1 MAQNDTGYEFYVG
14 PATHLEGAS
23 LAIDGTARID
33 GKIVGKVAVKHLI
46 VGPSGCVVGDISG
59 ETAEVEGTVEDSLQ
73 LSGKL
78 TVCSSGRI
86 RGNIKY
92 GSIECMEGAK
102 LVGEIST
109 DWEGAVSEAPVI
121 SDRLEAFTAT
131 VSGDSLDA
139 GAADDEDKGL

>member
-1 MAQNDTGYEFYVG
+1 MAQNESDYEFYVG

-46 VGPSGCVVGDISG
+46 VGPGGVVQGDISG
-59 ETAEVEGTVEDSLQ
+59 ETAKIEGIVEDSLQ

-78 TVCSSGRI
+78 TVCASGKI

-92 GSIECMEGAK
+92 GSIETMEGAK

-109 DWEGAVSEAPVI
+109 DWDSNEQGVPQV
-121 SDRLEAFTAT
+121 SDRLEAFTASLADNEET
-131 VSGDSLDA
+131 DSDLV
-139 GAADDEDKGL
+139 

>member
-1 MAQNDTGYEFYVG
+1 MVNPFKRHGRNGVTGG
-14 PATHLEGAS
+14 
-23 LAIDGTARID
+23 ID

-109 DWEGAVSEAPVI
+109 DWEGAISEAPVI
-121 SDRLEAFTAT
+121 SDRLEAFTAA

>member
-1 MAQNDTGYEFYVG
+1 MAQNESDYEFYVG

-46 VGPSGCVVGDISG
+46 VGPGGVVQGDISG
-59 ETAEVEGTVEDSLQ
+59 ETAKIEGIVEDSLQ

-78 TVCSSGRI
+78 TVCASGKI

-92 GSIECMEGAK
+92 GSIETMEGAK

-109 DWEGAVSEAPVI
+109 DWDSNEQGVPQV
-121 SDRLEAFTAT
+121 SDRLEAFNASLADNEET
-131 VSGDSLDA
+131 DSDLV
-139 GAADDEDKGL
+139 